1 MDDKGRDNSDRVVL
15 RPKYDVNID
24 SNQRDNIDLDDPFE
38 AALSKKYGNNEELK
52 PSSKKPIIIII
63 AILILLISA
72 IIAIVIVF
80 LSNNKNKDKGKNKT
94 TEPVVTQRQKID
106 FASTI
111 VSPASYFEN
120 LYSDTV
126 TFVSAFTPNGEY
138 YYYRIV
144 KTNLGWLCDDC
155 RYGSWTYDISKEEVK
170 IVYTDLRCWNNST
183 EQWTYYVV
191 KNNTDTIAIE
201 DKDNIG
207 ILKDSKRQTVS
218 LTHDIV
224 FASEKFN
231 YLYS

>member
-1 MDDKGRDNSDRVVL
+1 MVDKGRDNSDRVVL
-15 RPKYDVNID
+15 RPKYDVNME
-24 SNQRDNIDLDDPFE
+24 SNQRGNIDLDDPFE
-38 AALSKKYGNNEELK
+38 AALSKKYRNNEELK
-52 PSSKKPIIIII
+52 PSSKKSIFIII

-72 IIAIVIVF
+72 IIAIVIVY
-80 LSNNKNKDKGKNKT
+80 LSNNNNKDKEKNKT
-94 TEPVVTQRQKID
+94 TEPVVTQKQKID

-144 KTNLGWLCDDC
+144 KTDLGWLCDDC

-191 KNNTDTIAIE
+191 QNNTDTITIK